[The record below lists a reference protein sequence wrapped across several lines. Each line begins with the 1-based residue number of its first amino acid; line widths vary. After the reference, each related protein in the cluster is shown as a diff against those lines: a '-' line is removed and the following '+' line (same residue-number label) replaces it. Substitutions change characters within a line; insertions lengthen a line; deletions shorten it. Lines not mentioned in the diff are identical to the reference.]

1 MVKRRIPIPRNILMS
16 YHYFKDYDL
25 DRVPNLTIIG
35 DSGAFSAKS
44 QGATI
49 TTKELADWAKKW
61 RHRLKWV
68 AALDVIGNPVSTYS
82 NWREM
87 VDVHG
92 VEAIPT
98 IHYGTHPSDLDKYA
112 RRGVDLV
119 GLGGLVRVPTDPA
132 DHLNTTFSAPPN
144 PGLVIVRNVRIQ
156 STCAH
161 HLLPIEGTATIAYRP
176 TQGSRVVGLSK
187 LTRLAEGYAR
197 RLQVQENITAQIV
210 GAINDRLKPEWVGCA
225 ITATHG
231 CMTIRGVRDEC
242 SDTVTFNEAGQPRP
256 VDHQAFWAAHN
267 THN

>member
-1 MVKRRIPIPRNILMS
+1 MQQMDINAAEEAVGRFLEAM
-16 YHYFKDYDL
+16 
-25 DRVPNLTIIG
+25 RVDEG
-35 DSGAFSAKS
+35 DHTAGTPGRVARA
-44 QGATI
+44 
-49 TTKELADWAKKW
+49 WAE
-61 RHRLKWV
+61 RLE
-68 AALDVIGNPVSTYS
+68 GYN
-82 NWREM
+82 
-87 VDVHG
+87 
-92 VEAIPT
+92 
-98 IHYGTHPSDLDKYA
+98 
-112 RRGVDLV
+112 
-119 GLGGLVRVPTDPA
+119 TDPA

-210 GAINDRLKPEWVGCA
+210 EAINDRLKPEWVGCA

-242 SDTVTFNEAGQPRP
+242 SDTVTFNEAGQPRTI
-256 VDHQAFWAAHN
+256 DHQAFWAAHN
-267 THN
+267 QAN